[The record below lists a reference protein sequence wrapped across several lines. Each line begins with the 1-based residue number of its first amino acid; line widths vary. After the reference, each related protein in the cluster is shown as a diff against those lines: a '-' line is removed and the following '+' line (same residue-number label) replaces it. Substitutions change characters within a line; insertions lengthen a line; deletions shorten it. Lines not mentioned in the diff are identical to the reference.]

1 MKLTETER
9 ERLTDGVLKIQSV
22 RASLDHVEK
31 SKIPQREE
39 IDECLQKIDHS
50 FRESLGY
57 ARPTLT
63 IPTRKKDKPKT

>member
-9 ERLTDGVLKIQSV
+9 ERLTDSVLKIQSV
-22 RASLDHVEK
+22 RASLDHVAK

-39 IDECLQKIDHS
+39 IDACLQKIDLS

-57 ARPTLT
+57 VRPNVTL
-63 IPTRKKDKPKT
+63 PAAKKDIPNS

>member
-9 ERLTDGVLKIQSV
+9 ERISDIILKIQSV
-22 RASLDHVEK
+22 QASLDYVGK

-39 IDECLQKIDHS
+39 VDACLKRVDRS

-57 ARPTLT
+57 LRSEGKEN
-63 IPTRKKDKPKT
+63 RS